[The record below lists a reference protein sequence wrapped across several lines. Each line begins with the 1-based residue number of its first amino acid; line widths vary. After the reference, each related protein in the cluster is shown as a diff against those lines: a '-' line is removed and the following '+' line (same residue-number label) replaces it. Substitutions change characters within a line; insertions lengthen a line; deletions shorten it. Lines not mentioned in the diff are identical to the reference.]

1 MGRQKTRQNSA
12 LQPQPVAVP
21 LKVQPSTSRTPTSPT
36 RTIQPLE
43 AHIDTSRPIASTAL
57 RLHSCCMPTKDY
69 DSEIRSDGSESPIG
83 SRERGHRSPET
94 PLGQMLLSPLE
105 ALPPVIQ
112 PDRPPGLGQ
121 GPHTPRMGSAQ
132 WPESQHISVL
142 STPMSEGARARRR
155 EEKRPL
161 EDAVKVG
168 SFTESLVPP
177 RHTPTEYDPNI

>member
-21 LKVQPSTSRTPTSPT
+21 LEVQPSTSRTPTSPT

-57 RLHSCCMPTKDY
+57 GLHSRRVPTEDY

-83 SRERGHRSPET
+83 SRERGRRSPET
-94 PLGQMLLSPLE
+94 PLGQTLLSPLE

-132 WPESQHISVL
+132 WPES
-142 STPMSEGARARRR
+142 
-155 EEKRPL
+155 
-161 EDAVKVG
+161 
-168 SFTESLVPP
+168 
-177 RHTPTEYDPNI
+177 